1 MSASTREGNLVIK
14 DATDDQIYEVDG
26 VLSSKIY
33 VLQASNS
40 FLSISKKKNLTAFSV
55 SDKGATKEIRGHD

>member
-1 MSASTREGNLVIK
+1 MSASTREGNLVVK

-26 VLSSKIY
+26 VLSTKIY

-40 FLSISKKKNLTAFSV
+40 FSSQ
-55 SDKGATKEIRGHD
+55 